1 MPAPAPLL
9 AIVPARG
16 DSRGVP
22 NKNLRSLGGR
32 PLVAHTLEALA
43 EAGVADRTIV
53 SSEHEPMLRWALL
66 HGYEV
71 HERPAEL
78 AGAGVA
84 LSAVAAHLADELDW
98 NGDVGVFPPS
108 APFRGADSI
117 ARAVAAF
124 RAAPAAGS
132 LASVVRERHPFWLDE
147 HGDLARARSLPVDV
161 AATGTEPARDE
172 DEQSVRGRGVLRE
185 TGAIQLVRGS
195 LLRSGRELR
204 TSDHVLFATTPGA
217 GLTIECNEDLVLARR
232 RIERG
237 TVVFRLRANA
247 RVGSGH
253 IYHCLQLADELA
265 DQNLCFLLVDCDPF
279 VATLI
284 EEHGYPH
291 RAETDLPADLDALAS
306 DGSPK
311 LVVNDVLD
319 TSEREILAQRAAGYR
334 VVNVED
340 LGPGARLADWV
351 VNALYPADE
360 SSGAHVSSGP
370 AYATLRT
377 EFMHLP
383 AKVIRS
389 RPRRV
394 LISFGGTDPG
404 RLGPRCARLL
414 QGRLDG
420 VEIRVVVGHS
430 ALDDDFPPGIDVAR
444 HVRSM
449 AAEMLE
455 ADLVLTSAGRTVYE
469 AAATGTPVAVLAQ
482 GARDATHA
490 HLSYTS
496 GVVFLGIGP
505 LVDDAH
511 VVGVVE
517 RLLADHALRTELSER
532 LHDSID
538 DRGATRIGHRIRG
551 LLRGLDT

>member
-1 MPAPAPLL
+1 MLAPAPLL

-32 PLVAHTLEALA
+32 PLVAHTLEAVA
-43 EAGVADRTIV
+43 AAGVATRLV
-53 SSEHEPMLRWALL
+53 LSSEHEPMLRWAAL
-66 HGYEV
+66 HGHEV

-78 AGAGVA
+78 AGDGVP
-84 LSAVAAHLADELDW
+84 LSAVAAQLADELDW
-98 NGDVGVFPPS
+98 TGDVAVFPPS
-108 APFRGADSI
+108 APFRSVGSI
-117 ARAVAAF
+117 ERAVAAF
-124 RAAPAAGS
+124 RDPAARDAVDS
-132 LASVVRERHPFWLDE
+132 LASAVRERHPFWLDE
-147 HGDLARARSLPVDV
+147 HGDLARARPLP
-161 AATGTEPARDE
+161 
-172 DEQSVRGRGVLRE
+172 GVLRE
-185 TGAIQLVRGS
+185 TGSIQLVRAAA
-195 LLRSGRELR
+195 LRSGRELVTTR
-204 TSDHVLFATTPGA
+204 HVLFETPPDE
-217 GLTIECNEDLVLARR
+217 GLTIESNEDLVLARR
-232 RIERG
+232 RIGRG

-265 DQNLCFLLVDCDPF
+265 DQQLCFLLVDCDPF

-291 RAETDLPADLDALAS
+291 RAETDLARDLDALAS
-306 DGSPK
+306 DGVGPK

-319 TSEREILAQRAAGYR
+319 TSEREVLAQRAAGYR

-351 VNALYPADE
+351 VNALYAPDE
-360 SSGAHVSSGP
+360 TAGVHVSTGS

-377 EFMHLP
+377 EFLHLP
-383 AKVIRS
+383 PKEIRAL
-389 RPRRV
+389 PRRV

-414 QGRLDG
+414 QGRLAD
-420 VEIRVVVGHS
+420 VEIRVVVGHGS
-430 ALDDDFPPGIDVAR
+430 GGEDFPPGIDVAR

-449 AAEMLE
+449 AAEMIE

-517 RLLADHALRTELSER
+517 RLLADHVLRQELSER
-532 LHDSID
+532 LRDSID
-538 DRGATRIGHRIRG
+538 DRGALRIAHRIRG

>member
-1 MPAPAPLL
+1 MPGATPLL

-16 DSRGVP
+16 ESRGVP
-22 NKNLRSLGGR
+22 NKNLRSLGDR
-32 PLVAHTLEALA
+32 PLVAHTLEAVVA
-43 EAGVADRTIV
+43 SGVADRMIV
-53 SSEHEPMLRWALL
+53 SSEHEPVLRWAVL

-78 AGAGVA
+78 AEDGVS
-84 LSAVAAHLADELDW
+84 LSAVAAQLADELDW
-98 NGDVGVFPPS
+98 TGDVALCPPS
-108 APFRGADSI
+108 SPFRSADTI
-117 ARAVAAF
+117 RRAVQAF
-124 RAAPAAGS
+124 RASPDVGS
-132 LASVVRERHPFWLDE
+132 LATAVREHHPFWLDE
-147 HGDLARARSLPVDV
+147 HDDLARATPLFAQRGDG
-161 AATGTEPARDE
+161 AQARFML
-172 DEQSVRGRGVLRE
+172 LRE
-185 TGAIQLVRGS
+185 TGSLQLVRAA
-195 LLRSGRELR
+195 LLRDGREMATDR
-204 TSDHVLFATTPGA
+204 HVLFETAVGES
-217 GLTIECNEDLVLARR
+217 LSIEANDDLVLARR

-237 TVVFRLRANA
+237 TVVFRLRANT

-265 DQNLCFLLVDCDPF
+265 DQRLCFLLVDCDPF
-279 VATLI
+279 VSELI
-284 EEHGYPH
+284 DEHGYE
-291 RAETDLPADLDALAS
+291 RRTETDLTADLAALVG
-306 DGSPK
+306 DGPG

-319 TSEREILAQRAAGYR
+319 TTEREVLIQRAAGYR

-351 VNALYPADE
+351 VNALYPVDE
-360 SSGAHVSSGP
+360 AGAPNVSWGP

-377 EFMHLP
+377 EFLHLP
-383 AKVIRS
+383 PKVIRE

-394 LISFGGTDPG
+394 LITFGGTDPG

-414 QGRLDG
+414 HGRLSD

-430 ALDDDFPPGIDVAR
+430 APHDDFPPGIEVAHR
-444 HVRSM
+444 VRSM
-449 AAEMLE
+449 AAEMID

-490 HLSYTS
+490 HLSYHG

-511 VVGVVE
+511 VIGVVE
-517 RLLADHALRTELSER
+517 RLLGDHALRCELSER
-532 LHDSID
+532 LRDSID
-538 DRGATRIGHRIRG
+538 ERGAARIGHRIRG
-551 LLRGLDT
+551 LLRGMDT

>member
-1 MPAPAPLL
+1 MTAAAPLL

-32 PLVAHTLEALA
+32 PLVAHTLEAVA
-43 EAGVADRTIV
+43 ASGVADRMIV
-53 SSEHEPMLRWALL
+53 SSEHEPVLRWALL
-66 HGYEV
+66 HGYEI

-78 AGAGVA
+78 AGEGVS

-98 NGDVGVFPPS
+98 TGDVAVFPPS
-108 APFRGADSI
+108 APFRSVQAIRDTV
-117 ARAVAAF
+117 RAF
-124 RAAPAAGS
+124 RDGAAIDS
-132 LASVVRERHPFWLDE
+132 LSTAVREHHPFWVDE
-147 HGDLARARSLPVDV
+147 HDDLARARSLPERNDAG
-161 AATGTEPARDE
+161 AAA
-172 DEQSVRGRGVLRE
+172 VLRE
-185 TGAIQLVRGS
+185 TGAIQLVRADA
-195 LLRSGRELR
+195 LRSGRALLTAR
-204 TSDHVLFATTPGA
+204 HVLFETEPGE
-217 GLTIECNEDLVLARR
+217 GLSIESNDDLVLARR
-232 RIERG
+232 RVERG

-265 DQNLCFLLVDCDPF
+265 DQRLCFLLVDCDPF
-279 VATLI
+279 VRELI
-284 EEHGYPH
+284 DDHGYEH
-291 RAETDLPADLDALAS
+291 RTETDLAADLEALAS
-306 DGSPK
+306 GGQR

-319 TSEREILAQRAAGYR
+319 TTEREVLIQRAAGYR

-351 VNALYPADE
+351 VNALYMPDE
-360 SSGAHVSSGP
+360 SSGANVVSGP

-377 EFMHLP
+377 EFLHLP
-383 AKVIRS
+383 PKEIREQ
-389 RPRRV
+389 PRRV

-414 QGRLDG
+414 QGRLD

-430 ALDDDFPPGIDVAR
+430 APDEDFPDGIEVAH

-449 AAEMLE
+449 AAEMIE

-511 VVGVVE
+511 VIGVVE
-517 RLLADHALRTELSER
+517 RLLADRALRCELSER
-532 LHDSID
+532 LRDSID
-538 DRGATRIGHRIRG
+538 ERGATRIGHRIRG
-551 LLRGLDT
+551 LLRGLDP

>member
-16 DSRGVP
+16 GSSGVP
-22 NKNLRSLGGR
+22 NKNLRSLGDR
-32 PLVAHTLEALA
+32 PLLAHTLEALA
-43 EAGVADRTIV
+43 GSGVADRLIV
-53 SSEHEPMLRWALL
+53 SSEHEPVLRWAQL

-71 HERPAEL
+71 HHRPAEL
-78 AGAGVA
+78 AGDGIS
-84 LSAVAAHLADELDW
+84 LSAVAAALADDLDW
-98 NGDVGVFPPS
+98 EGDVGVFPPS
-108 APFRGADSI
+108 APFRGERTIRD
-117 ARAVAAF
+117 AVAAF
-124 RAAPAAGS
+124 AGAPQLDS
-132 LASVVRERHPFWLDE
+132 LVTAIRERHPFWLDE
-147 HGDLARARSLPVDV
+147 HDDLTSARPLFAGRGAQAAARS
-161 AATGTEPARDE
+161 T
-172 DEQSVRGRGVLRE
+172 VLRE
-185 TGAIQLVRGS
+185 TGTVQLVRGAV
-195 LLRSGRELR
+195 LRAGREL
-204 TSDHVLFATTPGA
+204 TTERHLLLETDPGE
-217 GLTIECNEDLVLARR
+217 GLSIEHNDDLVLARR

-253 IYHCLQLADELA
+253 VYHCLQLADELA
-265 DQNLCFLLVDCDPF
+265 DQRLCFLLVDCDPF
-279 VATLI
+279 VGELVA
-284 EEHGYPH
+284 EHGYEH
-291 RAETDLPADLDALAS
+291 RAETDMAADLQALAAQ
-306 DGSPK
+306 GPR

-319 TSEREILAQRAAGYR
+319 TTEHEVLVQRSAGWR
-334 VVNVED
+334 VVNIED

-351 VNALYPADE
+351 VNALYEPDD
-360 SSGAHVSSGP
+360 GAGANVSSGP

-377 EFMHLP
+377 EFLHLP
-383 AKVIRS
+383 PKEVRAE
-389 RPRRV
+389 PRRI

-414 QGRLDG
+414 GGLG

-430 ALDDDFPPGIDVAR
+430 AADQDFPPGIEVA
-444 HVRSM
+444 HQVRSM

-490 HLSYTS
+490 HLSFTS

-517 RLLADHALRTELSER
+517 RLLGDHVLRCELSER
-532 LHDSID
+532 LRDSID
-538 DRGATRIGHRIRG
+538 TRGATRIGHRIRG
-551 LLRGLDT
+551 MLRGLDA

>member
-1 MPAPAPLL
+1 MTAPTPLL

-32 PLVAHTLEALA
+32 PLVAHTLEAVA
-43 EAGVADRTIV
+43 ASGVADRV
-53 SSEHEPMLRWALL
+53 LLSSEHEPMLRWALL

-71 HERPAEL
+71 HERPARL
-78 AGAGVA
+78 AGDGVA

-98 NGDVGVFPPS
+98 SGDVAVLPPS
-108 APFRGADSI
+108 APFRGAASI
-117 ARAVAAF
+117 AAAVAAF
-124 RAAPAAGS
+124 RAAPHVDS
-132 LASVVRERHPFWLDE
+132 LASAVRQRHPFWLDE
-147 HGDLARARSLPVDV
+147 HDDLARATPLP
-161 AATGTEPARDE
+161 
-172 DEQSVRGRGVLRE
+172 GVLRE
-185 TGAIQLVRGS
+185 TGAIQLVRGAA
-195 LLRSGRELR
+195 LRAGRELTTAR
-204 TSDHVLFATTPGA
+204 HVLFETEPDES
-217 GLTIECNEDLVLARR
+217 LMIESNDDLVVARR
-232 RIERG
+232 RVERG
-237 TVVFRLRANA
+237 SVVFRLRANA

-253 IYHCLQLADELA
+253 IHHCLQLADELA
-265 DQNLCFLLVDCDPF
+265 DQQLSFLLVDCDPF
-279 VATLI
+279 VGALI
-284 EEHGYPH
+284 EEHGYAY
-291 RAETDLPADLDALAS
+291 RTETDLAADLEEL
-306 DGSPK
+306 GGGYGPR

-319 TSEREILAQRAAGYR
+319 TTEREVLAQRAAGYR

-351 VNALYPADE
+351 VNALYAPDEAD
-360 SSGAHVSSGP
+360 GVHVSSGP

-377 EFMHLP
+377 EFLHLP
-383 AKVIRS
+383 PKEIRQ
-389 RPRRV
+389 RARRV

-414 QGRLDG
+414 QGRLDD
-420 VEIRVVVGHS
+420 VEIRVVVGHGS
-430 ALDDDFPPGIDVAR
+430 ADEDFPAGIVVAR

-449 AAEMLE
+449 AAEMIE

-517 RLLADHALRTELSER
+517 RLLADHVLRRELAER
-532 LHDSID
+532 LRDSID
-538 DRGATRIGHRIRG
+538 DRGALRIGHRIRG

>member
-1 MPAPAPLL
+1 MPAPLL

-32 PLVAHTLEALA
+32 PLVAHTLEAVA
-43 EAGVADRTIV
+43 AAGVADRMIV
-53 SSEHEPMLRWALL
+53 SSEHEPVLRWALL

-78 AGAGVA
+78 AGAGVP

-98 NGDVGVFPPS
+98 DGDVGVFPPS

-132 LASVVRERHPFWLDE
+132 LASVVREHHPFWLDE
-147 HGDLARARSLPVDV
+147 HGDLARARPLPVDV
-161 AATGTEPARDE
+161 AITGAGSASE
-172 DEQSVRGRGVLRE
+172 DEQPARGCLLRE

-195 LLRSGRELR
+195 LLRSGRDLR
-204 TSDHVLFATTPGA
+204 TAEHVLFATTHDE
-217 GLTIECNEDLVLARR
+217 GLTVERNEDLVLARR

-265 DQNLCFLLVDCDPF
+265 DQSLCFLLVDCDPF

-291 RAETDLPADLDALAS
+291 RAETDLAADLDALAS
-306 DGSPK
+306 GGGPK

-319 TSEREILAQRAAGYR
+319 TTEREILVQRAAGYR

-383 AKVIRS
+383 AKVIRPL
-389 RPRRV
+389 PRRV

-414 QGRLDG
+414 QGRLDD

-430 ALDDDFPPGIDVAR
+430 SLDDDFPPGTDVAR

-449 AAEMLE
+449 AAEMIE

-532 LHDSID
+532 LRDSID